1 MTKPFEFVLG
11 AAVVSAGIL
20 AGFGLAMGL
29 IAAQRSPIPPAPI
42 DTAEIRHIERMVTT

>member
-1 MTKPFEFVLG
+1 MSRQFEFVLG
-11 AAVVSAGIL
+11 AAVIAAGAL

-29 IAAQRSPIPPAPI
+29 IAAQRSPIPPAPV